1 MRPNLEKGLVGLE
14 TPRTIAVFLPK
25 PLGDA
30 IMVTPALRAMREH
43 FPQARITFVGSRTSL
58 DVLAGT
64 NMADDE
70 IIDIT
75 AGRGGWPFGKFL
87 TMASQLRKRRFD
99 LAVVFP
105 NSFRSALLAWAGGA
119 KQRVGYSRKD
129 KRGWLLTK
137 AVPAPRDESGELV
150 EMPTLDYYIDLVRE
164 LGVECRS
171 RLMELAVP
179 PQDAAAADRLLAEAG
194 VSRDRPIV
202 VLNPGAAFGP
212 SKLWPAERYAAVADE
227 LARRRGASIIINSAP
242 NEADIARQVAAGMKN
257 APAINF
263 AERAGSVP
271 LIKAIM
277 AVSDL
282 LITNDTGARH
292 IAAAMGIGVV
302 TIFGSTNPVRAE
314 IDYPREIK
322 LRVAVP
328 CSPCQQKQCPNPP
341 GEEHMQC
348 MTAVTVEMVL
358 EAAEKLLDSRGL
370 QGE

>member
-1 MRPNLEKGLVGLE
+1 ME

-43 FPQARITFVGSRTSL
+43 FPEARITFIGSRTSL

-64 NMADDE
+64 NFADDE
-70 IIDIT
+70 IIDMT
-75 AGRGGWPFGKFL
+75 AVRGGWFVKKFFATAL
-87 TMASQLRKRRFD
+87 QLKKRRFD

-105 NSFRSALLAWAGGA
+105 NSFRSALLAWAGRA
-119 KQRVGYSRKD
+119 KERVGYRRKD
-129 KRGWLLTK
+129 IRGWLLTQT
-137 AVPAPRDESGELV
+137 VHAPRDEGGKLI
-150 EMPTLDYYIDLVRE
+150 EMPTLDYYINLVRE

-194 VSRDRPIV
+194 VSRDKPIV

-227 LARRRGASIIINSAP
+227 LVRRRGASIIINSAP
-242 NEADIARQVAAGMKN
+242 SEADVARRVAANMKN

-263 AERAGSVP
+263 AERAGGVP

-322 LRVAVP
+322 LRMPVQ

-341 GEEHMQC
+341 GDTRMQC

-358 EAAEKLLDSRGL
+358 DAAQKLLDSVGAE
-370 QGE
+370 G